1 MSDAAEPRAGGY
13 LLRRRCLSPAGP
25 YRQEGRCP
33 ATGRLRSRH
42 GQPWETSTAYR
53 LVSPLMSDTVY
64 SCFDVET
71 TGLDSRRA
79 RVIEIAVVKVTPAGE
94 TVGEWSTLIDAGTPD
109 LGRFDIHGIRPGL
122 LVDAPTFSEVAG
134 DLMAELDGCVP
145 VAHNASFDVGF
156 VTAEWAR
163 AGLGPLSLSAVD
175 TVPMARGLGLPGRLG
190 DLSQALGVELDG
202 AHRALDDSRA
212 LAGVLVRLLERGA
225 VPRAVPA
232 FVPPDPQLLPTG
244 RSRRRSGVS
253 T

>member
-1 MSDAAEPRAGGY
+1 MR
-13 LLRRRCLSPAGP
+13 
-25 YRQEGRCP
+25 
-33 ATGRLRSRH
+33 
-42 GQPWETSTAYR
+42 
-53 LVSPLMSDTVY
+53 DTVY

-94 TVGEWSTLIDAGTPD
+94 TVGEWSTLIDAGASD
-109 LGRFDIHGIRPGL
+109 LGRIDIHGIRPSL

-134 DLMAELDGCVP
+134 DLMAELAGCVP

-163 AGLGPLSLSAVD
+163 AGLGPLALSAID
-175 TVPMARGLGLPGRLG
+175 TVPMARGMGFPGRLG
-190 DLSQALGVELDG
+190 ALSQALGVELNG

-212 LAGVLVRLLERGA
+212 LAAVLVHLLDRGA
-225 VPRAVPA
+225 MPREVPP
-232 FVPPDPQLLPTG
+232 FIPPDPQLLPSG
-244 RSRRRSGVS
+244 RSRQRSGVS

>member
-1 MSDAAEPRAGGY
+1 
-13 LLRRRCLSPAGP
+13 
-25 YRQEGRCP
+25 
-33 ATGRLRSRH
+33 
-42 GQPWETSTAYR
+42 
-53 LVSPLMSDTVY
+53 MSDTVY

-109 LGRFDIHGIRPGL
+109 LGRIDIHGIRPNL

-134 DLMAELDGCVP
+134 DLMAELAGCVP

-163 AGLGPLSLSAVD
+163 AGLGSIDLRALD
-175 TVPMARGLGLPGRLG
+175 TVPMARSLGLPGRLG
-190 DLSQALGVELDG
+190 DLSRALGVELNG

-212 LAGVLVRLLERGA
+212 LAGVLIHLLERGVTLQE
-225 VPRAVPA
+225 VPL
-232 FVPPDPQLLPTG
+232 FEPPDPPPLPTG
-244 RSRRRSGVS
+244 RFRQRSGAS

>member
-1 MSDAAEPRAGGY
+1 
-13 LLRRRCLSPAGP
+13 
-25 YRQEGRCP
+25 
-33 ATGRLRSRH
+33 
-42 GQPWETSTAYR
+42 
-53 LVSPLMSDTVY
+53 MSDTVY

-109 LGRFDIHGIRPGL
+109 LGRIDIHGIRPNL

-134 DLMAELDGCVP
+134 DLMAELAGCVP

-163 AGLGPLSLSAVD
+163 AGLGSIDLRALD
-175 TVPMARGLGLPGRLG
+175 TVPMARSLGLPGHLG
-190 DLSQALGVELDG
+190 DLSRALGVELNG

-212 LAGVLVRLLERGA
+212 LAGVLIHLLERGVTLQE
-225 VPRAVPA
+225 VPL
-232 FVPPDPQLLPTG
+232 FEPPDPPPLPTG
-244 RSRRRSGVS
+244 RFRQRSGAS